1 MTTKRCLTSGCTS
14 YRERG
19 DHCGK
24 CARVHWRIEREEHI
38 QRKKYHEKYMA
49 QMTQFLQIRHDYM

>member
-1 MTTKRCLTSGCTS
+1 
-14 YRERG
+14 
-19 DHCGK
+19 
-24 CARVHWRIEREEHI
+24 VHWRIEREEHI